1 MTKLRKESARDKASD
16 TEIDE
21 YYAEACRDSLLY
33 WANTTIVSAGGNA
46 TLTALTETLGVCIE
60 RLVPEDQVDRAED
73 IIFDLLKQ
81 SFESVK
87 NKTKVSVKNSDKGVM
102 N

>member
-1 MTKLRKESARDKASD
+1 MKKLRKESVRDRATD
-16 TEIDE
+16 MEIDE

-33 WANTTIVSAGGNA
+33 WANTTIVSAGANA

-60 RLVPEDQVDRAED
+60 RLVPEDQVDRAAD
-73 IIFDLLKQ
+73 VIFELLEQ
-81 SFESVK
+81 SFEVAK
-87 NKTKVSVKNSDKGVM
+87 NRAKVSLKDSDKSDM

>member
-1 MTKLRKESARDKASD
+1 MKKLRKESVRDKATD

-33 WANTTIVSAGGNA
+33 WANTTIVSAGANA

-60 RLVPEDQVDRAED
+60 RLVPEDQVDRAAD
-73 IIFDLLKQ
+73 VIFELLEQ
-81 SFESVK
+81 SFEVAK
-87 NKTKVSVKNSDKGVM
+87 NRTKVSLKDSDKSDM